1 MEWIQVDTDIERVAD
16 MDRGMLNEEYERIL
30 KPVEKFGSR
39 IISEEMRTDVLDK
52 LFKKAIEVGDI
63 SGKWII
69 YAIEE
74 DIDRLWNSIAI
85 MTYQGRLGPS
95 AKVSTNA

>member
-1 MEWIQVDTDIERVAD
+1 M
-16 MDRGMLNEEYERIL
+16 
-30 KPVEKFGSR
+30 
-39 IISEEMRTDVLDK
+39 
-52 LFKKAIEVGDI
+52 EVGDI

-85 MTYQGRLGPS
+85 MTHQGRLCPS
-95 AKVSTNA
+95 AKVSTNAKNNSFAIMVYINFDDEVKKRAVRNELVTLLHSLRTALRGIGKFDRYKPDLYTNL